1 MMKATESFAPN
12 RYAVITGF
20 YGRQGNRFLE
30 YQPQRKL
37 AEKLQMIAATPG
49 CAGVELCYPDDFSDR
64 PLLSTLLADLNLGV
78 SALNF
83 RSRRPGQWMRG
94 AWASEIAADRQAVVD
109 DCRRLMDIA
118 GEIGVPRVT
127 NCPLND
133 GADFV
138 FEMDYARAYDY
149 AAEAYAAVAA
159 HRPDVRLCIEYKPN
173 EPRSRSL
180 FDTAGGT
187 LAFIQMVGAEN
198 LGVTLDIGHAL
209 AAGERPAQSAALL
222 ARAGKLFYVQLNDN
236 DGAFDW
242 DLPPGVLRFWET
254 LEFLYTLPRLG
265 YVGDWFSFDIVPK
278 EFDPVQVYG
287 DAFAMTRK
295 LEAIAGRFDPAR
307 IAELVRARN
316 PTTTMSYLFSL
327 L

>member
-1 MMKATESFAPN
+1 MHTQREAQVN

-20 YGRQGNRFLE
+20 YGRQGNRFME
-30 YQPQRKL
+30 YQPQRPI
-37 AEKLQMIAATPG
+37 AEKLAMAARTSG
-49 CAGVELCYPDDFSDR
+49 CAGVELCYPDDFADVVALR
-64 PLLSTLLADLNLGV
+64 RALAELNLGV

-83 RSRRPGQWMRG
+83 RSRRPGMWMRG
-94 AWASEIAADRQAVVD
+94 AWTSESAAERQAVVD

-118 GEIGVPRVT
+118 VAMGVNRVT

-133 GADFV
+133 GADFI
-138 FEMDYARAYDY
+138 FEMDYARAYDH
-149 AAEAYAAVAA
+149 AAEAFAKVAA
-159 HRPDVRLCIEYKPN
+159 HQPSVRLCIEYKPN
-173 EPRSRSL
+173 EPRVRSL

-187 LAFIQMVGAEN
+187 LAFVQMVGAAN
-198 LGVTLDIGHAL
+198 LGVTLDMGHAL

-254 LEFLYTLPRLG
+254 IEFMHTLPRLG
-265 YVGDWFSFDIVPK
+265 YVGDWYSFDIVPK
-278 EFDPVQVYG
+278 EFDPVAVYG
-287 DAFAMTRK
+287 QAFAMTRK
-295 LEAIAGRFDPAR
+295 LEAIAAR
-307 IAELVRARN
+307 LDEQRMAELVRERN
-316 PTTTMSYLFSL
+316 PTATMAYLFSL

>member
-1 MMKATESFAPN
+1 MHTLKAESAN

-20 YGRQGNRFLE
+20 FGRQGNRFME
-30 YQPQRKL
+30 YQPQRSI
-37 AEKLQMIAATPG
+37 AEKLQMAARTEG
-49 CAGVELCYPDDFSDR
+49 CDGVELCYPDDFADAAALRSMV
-64 PLLSTLLADLNLGV
+64 ADLGLGV

-94 AWASEIAADRQAVVD
+94 AWASENPADRQAVVD
-109 DCRRLMDIA
+109 DCCKLMDIA
-118 GEIGVPRVT
+118 AEMGVDRVT

-133 GADFV
+133 GADMV

-149 AAEAYAAVAA
+149 AAEAYAAVAQ
-159 HRPDVRLCIEYKPN
+159 HQPGVRLCIEYKPN
-173 EPRSRSL
+173 EPRARSL

-187 LAFIQMVGAEN
+187 LAFVQMVGATN

-242 DLPPGVLRFWET
+242 DLPPGVMRFWET
-254 LEFLYTLPRLG
+254 IEFLHVLPRLG
-265 YVGDWFSFDIVPK
+265 YANDWCSFDIVPK
-278 EFDPVQVYG
+278 EFDPVMVYG
-287 DAFAMTRK
+287 NSFTMTRK
-295 LEAIAGRFDPAR
+295 LETIAAR
-307 IAELVRARN
+307 IDETRIGALVRERN
-316 PTTTMSYLFSL
+316 PTATMAYLFSL

>member
-1 MMKATESFAPN
+1 MNSDNPSLPN

-30 YQPQRKL
+30 YQAQRSIS
-37 AEKLQMIAATPG
+37 EKLQMVSRTTG
-49 CAGVELCYPDDFSDR
+49 CDGVELCYPDDFTDSA
-64 PLLSTLLADLNLGV
+64 LLRKLLVDLNLGV

-94 AWASEIAADRQAVVD
+94 AWASENAVDRQAVVD
-109 DCRRLMDIA
+109 DCRRLIDIA
-118 GEIGVPRVT
+118 AEIGVQRVT

-133 GADFV
+133 GSDFV

-149 AAEAYAAVAA
+149 AAEAFAAVAA
-159 HRPDVRLCIEYKPN
+159 HRTDVKLCIEYKPN
-173 EPRSRSL
+173 EPRARSL

-187 LAFIQMVGAEN
+187 LAFVQMVGAAN
-198 LGVTLDIGHAL
+198 LGVTLDMGHAL

-254 LEFLYTLPRLG
+254 LEFIHTLPRLG
-265 YVGDWFSFDIVPK
+265 YSGDWYSFDIVPK
-278 EFDPVQVYG
+278 EFDPVKVYS

-295 LEAIAGRFDPAR
+295 LEAIAGRFDEAR
-307 IAELVRARN
+307 IAELVRERN
-316 PTTTMSYLFSL
+316 PTATMSYLFSL

>member
-1 MMKATESFAPN
+1 MHTLIEKYRN
-12 RYAVITGF
+12 KYAVITGF
-20 YGRQGNRFLE
+20 YGRQGNRFME
-30 YQPQRKL
+30 YQPQRSI
-37 AEKLQMIAATPG
+37 AEKLQMAARTTG
-49 CAGVELCYPDDFSDR
+49 CEGVELCYPDDF
-64 PLLSTLLADLNLGV
+64 ADPAALRSMIKDLDLGV

-94 AWASEIAADRQAVVD
+94 AWASESAADRQAVID

-118 GEIGVPRVT
+118 SEMGVDRVT

-133 GADFV
+133 GADMV
-138 FEMDYARAYDY
+138 FEMDYQRAYDH
-149 AAEAYAAVAA
+149 AAAAFEAVAR
-159 HRPDVRLCIEYKPN
+159 HQKNVRLCIEYKPN
-173 EPRSRSL
+173 EPRARSL

-187 LAFIQMVGAEN
+187 LAFVQMVGSAN

-254 LEFLYTLPRLG
+254 IEFLHVLPRLG
-265 YVGDWFSFDIVPK
+265 YVNDWCSFDIVPK
-278 EFDPVQVYG
+278 EFDPVMVYSNSFTG
-287 DAFAMTRK
+287 TRK
-295 LEAIAGRFDPAR
+295 LESIASR
-307 IAELVRARN
+307 IDDVRMAELVRARN
-316 PTTTMSYLFSL
+316 PTETMAYLFSL

>member
-1 MMKATESFAPN
+1 MHTQSRRPAC

-20 YGRQGNRFLE
+20 YGRQGNRFME
-30 YQPQRKL
+30 YQPQRPI
-37 AEKLQMIAATPG
+37 AEKLAMAAQTSG
-49 CAGVELCYPDDFSDR
+49 CEGVELCYPDDFADVAALR
-64 PLLSTLLADLNLGV
+64 RALAELNLGV

-83 RSRRPGQWMRG
+83 RSRRPGRWMRG
-94 AWASEIAADRQAVVD
+94 AWASESADERQAVVD
-109 DCRRLMDIA
+109 DCRRLMDLA
-118 GEIGVPRVT
+118 VEMGVPRVT

-138 FEMDYARAYDY
+138 FEMDYARAYDH
-149 AAEAYAAVAA
+149 AAEAYVKVAA
-159 HRPDVRLCIEYKPN
+159 HQPGVRLCIEYKPN
-173 EPRSRSL
+173 EPRARSL

-187 LAFIQMVGAEN
+187 LAFVQMVGAAN
-198 LGVTLDIGHAL
+198 LGVTLDMGHAL

-254 LEFLYTLPRLG
+254 IEFLHTLPRLG
-265 YVGDWFSFDIVPK
+265 YVDDWYSFDIVPK
-278 EFDPVQVYG
+278 EFDPVAVYSS
-287 DAFAMTRK
+287 AFAMTRK
-295 LEAIAGRFDPAR
+295 LEAIAAR
-307 IAELVRARN
+307 LDEPHIAELVRQRN
-316 PTTTMSYLFSL
+316 PMATMSYLFSL

>member
-1 MMKATESFAPN
+1 MHTIATQPPN

-20 YGRQGNRFLE
+20 YGRQGNRFME
-30 YQPQRKL
+30 YQPQRKID
-37 AEKLQMIAATPG
+37 EKLAMVRRTEG
-49 CAGVELCYPDDFSDR
+49 CDGVELCYPDDFAD
-64 PLLSTLLADLNLGV
+64 PVLLKRLVADHGLGI

-94 AWASEIAADRQAVVD
+94 SWTSEDAAERQQVVD
-109 DCRRLMDIA
+109 DCRRTVDLA
-118 GEIGVPRVT
+118 AELGVTRVT

-133 GADFV
+133 GADCV
-138 FEMDYARAYDY
+138 FEMDYGRAYDH
-149 AAEAYAAVAA
+149 AAEAYAKVAA
-159 HRPDVRLCIEYKPN
+159 HNRDVRLCIEYKPN
-173 EPRSRSL
+173 EPRARSL

-187 LAFIQMVGAEN
+187 LAFVQMVGAPN

-222 ARAGKLFYVQLNDN
+222 ARAGRLWYVQLNDN

-254 LEFLYTLPRLG
+254 IELLYTLPQLG
-265 YVGDWFSFDIVPK
+265 YAGDWVSFDIVPK
-278 EFDPVQVYG
+278 EFDPVQVYSA
-287 DAFAMTRK
+287 AFANTRK
-295 LEAIAGRFDPAR
+295 LESIAAR
-307 IAELVRARN
+307 IDTKRMAELVRSRN
-316 PTTTMSYLFSL
+316 PGITMSYLFSL

>member
-1 MMKATESFAPN
+1 MHSNPPFAAN

-30 YQPQRKL
+30 YQPQRTL
-37 AEKLQMIAATPG
+37 TEKLQMAARTDG
-49 CAGVELCYPDDFSDR
+49 CAGVELCYPDDFTDLS
-64 PLLSTLLADLNLGV
+64 LLRTLLRDLNLGV
-78 SALNF
+78 AALNF

-94 AWASEIAADRQAVVD
+94 AWASENAADRQAVVD
-109 DCRRLMDIA
+109 DCCRLMDLA
-118 GEIGVPRVT
+118 GDMGVARVT

-149 AAEAYAAVAA
+149 AAEGFAAVAA
-159 HRPDVRLCIEYKPN
+159 HRRDVRLCIEYKPN
-173 EPRSRSL
+173 EPRARSL

-187 LAFIQMVGAEN
+187 LAFVQMVGAQN
-198 LGVTLDIGHAL
+198 LGITLDMGHAL

-254 LEFLYTLPRLG
+254 LEFMYTLPRLG
-265 YVGDWFSFDIVPK
+265 YCGDWFSFDIVPK
-278 EFDPVQVYG
+278 EFDPVKVYG
-287 DAFAMTRK
+287 EAFTMTRK
-295 LEAIAGRFDPAR
+295 LESIAARFDPKR
-307 IAELVRARN
+307 IAELVAARN
-316 PTTTMSYLFSL
+316 PTATMSYLFSL

>member
-1 MMKATESFAPN
+1 MDAHTSFAAN

-30 YQPQRKL
+30 YQAQRSL
-37 AEKLQMIAATPG
+37 REKLQMASRTEG
-49 CAGVELCYPDDFSDR
+49 CAGVELCYPDDFADM
-64 PLLSTLLADLNLGV
+64 PLLRRLLADLNLGV

-94 AWASEIAADRQAVVD
+94 AWASENAADRQAVVD
-109 DCRRLMDIA
+109 DCCRLMDIA
-118 GEIGVPRVT
+118 GEMGVGRVT

-138 FEMDYARAYDY
+138 FEMDYARAYDF
-149 AAEAYAAVAA
+149 AAEGYAAVAA
-159 HRPDVRLCIEYKPN
+159 YRPDVRLCIEYKPN
-173 EPRSRSL
+173 EPRARSL

-187 LAFIQMVGAEN
+187 LAFVQMVGAGN
-198 LGVTLDIGHAL
+198 LGVTLDMGHAL

-254 LEFLYTLPRLG
+254 LEFLYALPRLG
-265 YVGDWFSFDIVPK
+265 YSGDWFSFDIVPK

-287 DAFAMTRK
+287 EAFTMTRK
-295 LEAIAGRFDPAR
+295 LESIAARFEPQR
-307 IAELVRARN
+307 IAELVSARN
-316 PTTTMSYLFSL
+316 PTATMSYLFAL

>member
-1 MMKATESFAPN
+1 MHTQSEERGL

-20 YGRQGNRFLE
+20 YGRQANRFME
-30 YQPQRKL
+30 YQPQRSIEEKL
-37 AEKLQMIAATPG
+37 AMAARTPG
-49 CAGVELCYPDDFSDR
+49 CDGVELCYPDDFGDPAR
-64 PLLSTLLADLNLGV
+64 VKQLVADHGLGI

-94 AWASEIAADRQAVVD
+94 SWASEDAAERQQVVD
-109 DCRRLMDIA
+109 DCRRLMDLA
-118 GEIGVPRVT
+118 AEFGVTRVT

-133 GADFV
+133 GADCV
-138 FEMDYARAYDY
+138 FEMDYARAYDR
-149 AAEAYAAVAA
+149 AAESYAKVAA
-159 HRPDVRLCIEYKPN
+159 HNRDVRLCIEYKPN
-173 EPRSRSL
+173 EPRARSL

-187 LAFIQMVGAEN
+187 LAFVQMVGAPN
-198 LGVTLDIGHAL
+198 LGITLDIGHAL

-222 ARAGKLFYVQLNDN
+222 ARAGRLWYVQLNDN

-254 LEFLYTLPRLG
+254 IELLYTLPRLG
-265 YVGDWFSFDIVPK
+265 YTDDWVSFDIVPK

-287 DAFAMTRK
+287 LAFGNTRK
-295 LEAIAGRFDPAR
+295 LEAIAAR
-307 IAELVRARN
+307 IDPERMGELVRARN
-316 PTTTMSYLFSL
+316 PGLTMSYLFSL